1 MKTRKI
7 RPSKSRKTITI
18 YTKSWTRGDFC
29 NEYGHCCALG
39 FLSIQTTGK
48 IIQENKGTTILLDDH
63 SDNYKTEILNNIVDY
78 NDNLYGKKR
87 RKKLREA
94 FKELGYELR
103 FVNK

>member
-29 NEYGHCCALG
+29 NEYGHYCALG
-39 FLSIQTTGK
+39 FLSIQTDGK
-48 IIQENKGTTILLDDH
+48 ITTENKGITILLDDY
-63 SDNYKTEILNNIVDY
+63 DDAYKAEVLNDIVDY
-78 NDNLYGKKR
+78 NDNLRGKER

-94 FKELGYELR
+94 FKKLGYELR